1 MERRDMLGTIAALGA
16 GAIAGCS
23 SAPTSGGDGGD
34 GGSGGDGSGG
44 GGSGDDS
51 SGGGSDDG
59 SDGSGDESEST
70 TNDENDADLYIAQ
83 AVSTLNAV
91 ALRLNKVKDNLGSPD
106 EVDLDQE
113 TLLDGIEEAR
123 GQLDTAS
130 ETATETQTKQI
141 ATLRNL
147 ATVLAEMTRVVG
159 ILLSVD
165 ANALAGD
172 AQTALDEEN
181 YDEALSVV
189 RDAKAKATTA
199 QERTTTAEEAL
210 DGVNEDRLAAV
221 DGVEYAKV
229 EAAVTQT
236 ASLVET
242 LDALTSG
249 YEATILGAKDL
260 ETGRDQSESKEY
272 ERAEES
278 FGAAKTHFETAD
290 ATFADSTAD
299 APDDVAARIEVA
311 ACQTTH
317 LLKAATA
324 FEKSAA
330 AASDGNLA
338 DAKSHKDDG
347 EAQMQQ
353 VDECSS
359 N

>member
-1 MERRDMLGTIAALGA
+1 MERRDMLGTMTALGL

-23 SAPTSGGDGGD
+23 SSPTSGGDGGD
-34 GGSGGDGSGG
+34 GDGGESGGGSG
-44 GGSGDDS
+44 GGSGD
-51 SGGGSDDG
+51 GAG
-59 SDGSGDESEST
+59 GSGDESDAT
-70 TNDENDADLYIAQ
+70 TSDENDAELYIAQ

-91 ALRLNKVKDNLGSPD
+91 ALRLNKVKDDLDSPD

-113 TLLDGIEEAR
+113 TLLGGIEEAR

-159 ILLSVD
+159 ILLTVD
-165 ANALAGD
+165 ANALAED
-172 AQTALDEEN
+172 AQAALDAEN
-181 YDEALSVV
+181 YDDALSVV

-199 QERTTTAEEAL
+199 QERTTTAEDAL
-210 DGVNEDRLAAV
+210 EGVNEDRLAAV

-236 ASLVET
+236 ASLVDT
-242 LDALTSG
+242 VDALTSG

-260 ETGRDQSESKEY
+260 ETGRSRSESKEY
-272 ERAEES
+272 EAAEES
-278 FGAAKTHFETAD
+278 FGEAKAHFETAD
-290 ATFADSTAD
+290 ATFADSAAN
-299 APDDVAARIEVA
+299 APDDVAARIDVA
-311 ACQTTH
+311 ACQSTH

-338 DAKSHKDDG
+338 DANSHKEDG
-347 EAQMQQ
+347 EAQLQK
-353 VDECSS
+353 VDECAS